1 VPNILPNGICRIE
14 NRKLSDGTID
24 SLLISE
30 TGIWHNTNTVNP
42 TGGIDDILIIDI
54 IQSVSEPNNENL
66 IKIYSVNDQLMLH
79 VTMDQPINVKIIN
92 LLGQTMINKSFSG
105 SYDYQFTHYLKAGAY
120 IVTVSQGTTFFNT
133 KFVVQ

>member
-1 VPNILPNGICRIE
+1 
-14 NRKLSDGTID
+14 
-24 SLLISE
+24 
-30 TGIWHNTNTVNP
+30 
-42 TGGIDDILIIDI
+42 
-54 IQSVSEPNNENL
+54 
-66 IKIYSVNDQLMLH
+66 MLH